1 MTPRSTYILY
11 GMWKKPL
18 RATGKQ
24 QKEREGRQSKK
35 KMVME
40 DQTDNGKYR
49 QEEEV
54 RDRKTTIKHMGM
66 VTMVLTMVK
75 EYLESIRGQE
85 KAQEQE
91 C

>member
-1 MTPRSTYILY
+1 
-11 GMWKKPL
+11 MWKKPL

-85 KAQEQE
+85 KAQEE